1 MSDTR
6 AIAAVTLTLRHWLQ
20 QALAGTGASISV
32 TRPGID
38 GNGQPSASVNL
49 FLYQV
54 TPNGAWRND
63 DLPTRRSDGR
73 LLRRP
78 QAALDLH
85 YLLSFYGDD
94 KIFVPQL
101 LLGRITRT
109 LHATPVLSRAMIDEA
124 LKAAAL
130 DPDLSISD
138 ATHANLA
145 QSVEVVRMTPAVLSL
160 DELSKLWS
168 VFFQTPYALSV
179 VYEAAVVLVE
189 DDTAEPE
196 PGLPV
201 SRRNAYVLPFRQPTV
216 DRVEST
222 AGPEAPIVWNTT
234 VRVLGRELR
243 GQVTRVRVGD
253 SLVEP
258 SSIDDRELTVALASI
273 PAASRRAGITGLQVV
288 HDVLMGT
295 PELPHLGFES
305 NLVAFVLRPSI
316 TGIGASDPQA
326 TVTLDV
332 DPPVRPKQRLTL
344 LLNERSGDATG
355 SYSFALEPPAGDLAT
370 VLFPIADVETGDYF
384 VRLRVDGAES
394 PMQIE
399 DDEDDP
405 AFGTL
410 VGPEVHIP

>member
-6 AIAAVTLTLRHWLQ
+6 AIAAVTVTLRHRLQ
-20 QALAGTGASISV
+20 QALAGTGASVSV

-38 GNGQPSASVNL
+38 GNGQPPASVNL

-63 DLPTRRSDGR
+63 DLPTRRADGR

-85 YLLSFYGDD
+85 YLLSFYGED
-94 KIFVPQL
+94 KTFVPQR

-109 LHATPVLSRAMIDEA
+109 LHAAPVLSRAMVVEA
-124 LKAAAL
+124 LAAAAL
-130 DPDLSISD
+130 DPELSTTDLPD
-138 ATHANLA
+138 ANLA
-145 QSVEVVRMTPAVLSL
+145 DAVEVVRMTPAVLSL

-201 SRRNAYVLPFRQPTV
+201 SRRNTYVLPFRQPTV

-222 AGPEAPIVWNTT
+222 AGPQAPIVWNTT

-258 SSIDDRELTVALASI
+258 SSIDDGELKVDLSSMPT
-273 PAASRRAGITGLQVV
+273 ASRRSGITGLQVV
-288 HDVLMGT
+288 HDILMGT
-295 PELPHLGFES
+295 PELPHRGFES
-305 NLVAFVLRPSI
+305 NLVAFVLRPSL
-316 TGIGASDPQA
+316 TGIAASDPQA

-332 DPPVRPKQRLTL
+332 DPPVRAKQRLTL

-355 SYSFALEPPAGDLAT
+355 SYSFALEPPSGDLTT
-370 VLFPIADVETGDYF
+370 VLFPIAGVETGDYF

-394 PMQIE
+394 PMQLE
-399 DDEDDP
+399 EDEDDL